1 MVDVVKAICRFNAG
15 RDPQRLAMKYEAM
28 ATSPFVF
35 LRGTCHLF
43 YRQLPDARV
52 LARAPLAWVCGDLHL
67 ENFGSYRADNGLTYF
82 DINDFDEGALAPLTW
97 DLARFLASVLCAS
110 AELGLKRAEARKMC
124 AQFSQSYA
132 QALAEGRMRWVERD
146 TAIGPIKEL
155 FDDLRDRKR
164 VDFLDDRTERDGKRG
179 RRLRIDGKRAL
190 QVSDKQQAQ
199 VTRLIERFA
208 KRRNDS
214 QFFEVLDVARRI
226 AGTGSLGV
234 ERYVVLVR
242 GKAPEGKQA
251 GSAGGNHL
259 LDLKL
264 ALPTSLSAPLRMR
277 LGLRQP
283 AWPSEGERCVALQE
297 RLQAVPVAMLHALG
311 AGKAY
316 VLRSLLPSQDRI
328 SLDPKHTDLDELRGV
343 LNDMGRL
350 VASAHLRASGRQG
363 SANADALMDF
373 GRRRKTWAGPLQ
385 EAAETCADQVRDDWK
400 TWAAAVRDKGQA
412 ALAGGRKAA

>member
-1 MVDVVKAICRFNAG
+1 MVDVVKAISRFNAG
-15 RDPQRLAMKYEAM
+15 RDPQRLALKYAAM
-28 ATSPFVF
+28 AASPFVF

-97 DLARFLASVLCAS
+97 DLVRFLTSVLCAS

-124 AQFSQSYA
+124 AQFSQHYA
-132 QALAEGRMRWVERD
+132 QALAEGRMRWVERE
-146 TAIGPIKEL
+146 TATGPIKEL
-155 FDDLRDRKR
+155 FDELRDRKR

-208 KRRNDS
+208 KRQDDAG
-214 QFFEVLDVARRI
+214 FFEVLDVARRI

-242 GKAPEGKQA
+242 GKASEDSKKA
-251 GSAGGNHL
+251 DGNHL

-264 ALPTSLSAPLRMR
+264 ALPTSLSAPLRTR

-283 AWPSEGERCVALQE
+283 AWASEGERCVALQE
-297 RLQAVPVAMLHALG
+297 RLQAVPVAMLHELG
-311 AGKAY
+311 AADKRY

-343 LNDMGRL
+343 LADMGRL

-363 SANADALMDF
+363 SANADALIEF
-373 GRRRKTWAGPLQ
+373 GRRHKAWVGPLQ
-385 EAAETCADQVRDDWK
+385 EAAEDCAAQVRDDWK
-400 TWAAAVRDKGQA
+400 TWAAAVRDKGEA
-412 ALAGGRKAA
+412 ALAGARKAK